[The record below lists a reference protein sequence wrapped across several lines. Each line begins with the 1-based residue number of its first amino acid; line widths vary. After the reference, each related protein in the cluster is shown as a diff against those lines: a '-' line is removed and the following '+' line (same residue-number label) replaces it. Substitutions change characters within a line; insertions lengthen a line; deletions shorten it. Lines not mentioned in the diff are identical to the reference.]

1 MATLTHA
8 ESRRLYSWWWDSHNS
23 PKNSKWL
30 QDNLKDMDS
39 KVKSM
44 IKLIEE
50 DADSFARRAEMYYRK
65 RPELMKLVEEFYRA
79 YRALAERYNHATGEL
94 RQAHRTMAEAFPN
107 QVPLPLFDDSPAGS
121 SVSEAEPHTPEM
133 PPPIR
138 ALFEPD
144 DLQNDALGMSSHFR
158 ESDSSAIKKGLKQLN
173 EMFPS
178 EDGVT
183 ILKYGER
190 RARKG
195 LSFQADKE
203 EVVDVDQ
210 IKNLKVELSHLTAEY
225 QKLKM
230 QTGLETERANKAET
244 EVRSLQETLGKV
256 ESGKEA
262 TLFQYHQCLERISKM
277 EAEIAI
283 AREENQNLEM
293 RVTSEFERA
302 GKTGSEVESLQKALH
317 RMEAEKESALL
328 RFHQY
333 VEKVSKLETEVS
345 LAEEVSK
352 TLKNEVSSLK
362 VLASSEAD
370 CAGKAESEI
379 KRLQK
384 IVDEQEVEKEATL
397 FQSRQGL
404 DRISKLDAEVS
415 HALEESERLK
425 GEVSQLSTENQ
436 NLMIRVNSE
445 AERAK
450 KAESETESLRIFLH
464 RVEGEKEAALL
475 QYQQCLERISQME
488 AKISILVEESN
499 RFEGEVSRLLTDNQY
514 LEVRV
519 GKCESEIERLQNSL
533 RGVEAEKE
541 AALLQYQ
548 QCLEKIS
555 VLETEISSLLEDSK
569 RLNEEVLAGVA
580 KLNNAEEQCVLLE
593 KANQSLQSEVD
604 ALVDKTMG
612 QQEELMHRQEEL
624 KNLGLSLQEE
634 REHRMQTG
642 ISLQALQNLHTQ
654 SEDERRAL
662 ELELQNSVQI
672 LKEVESVKKGLE
684 DEVQQVYVV
693 NKDLEEKNS
702 SLDVLIKNQ
711 QIEILGLKEIQGKLE
726 EEVGLYVDQ
735 RNAVQKELD
744 HLKEKASDLDQRH
757 SSVVEQVQ
765 SVGFTVECFQSSVRS
780 LKDKCFKLDSRKR
793 ALEDEVQN
801 VKEQN
806 DLHKN
811 QIASSSILIGNLQND
826 VLSLK
831 EANKKFE
838 EEIGRHTEE
847 RDSLQQGIC
856 HLEEEMNDLERRH
869 CDLIQKIESV
879 GLDAE
884 CFQSSVQGLRDENS
898 KLKERCMKEEDEKV
912 LLLEK
917 KALLENSLSELT
929 SELDEL
935 RQILK
940 TLEDSHQSLLVDNT
954 CLIVDKNSL
963 LSQVEMILQDMEK
976 ISEKNRILENSLS
989 DANAELEMLWGKLKS
1004 SEELCEAHCNEKSTI
1019 LAESTS
1025 LASQMETT
1033 KQGLESLEAR
1043 FVELEERHTCL
1054 MGDKVAALHHVG
1066 ELESLLKQEKEGHEN
1081 SVESYK
1087 AQVNKL
1093 MSQLDLL
1100 QQESVLRGKAFE
1112 DEQNKVLNSEI
1123 EILVL
1128 RGTVLDMKEKNFFMM
1143 LECQKKMAALKCLD
1157 ELISELKQENLQQQ
1171 VTVNSL
1177 VGHKNML
1184 RHGIR
1189 NVHEVLSTRPC
1200 DEICDEIKDKEILQV
1215 AVEKIR
1221 ELQRSY
1227 FDVQDELQRLLFE
1240 RSINFALLQQV
1251 GLDLACLK
1259 SEKISLDQENK
1270 IQSEELLVLQSEKL
1284 KLLEMNEN
1292 LGCEVKSYNQREE
1305 EMRIEMEDLHRQL
1318 SDSQSA
1324 HKVSHD
1330 ENLRLL
1336 GETQAFS
1343 KLISDLQN
1351 ERNVLEEGNSTM
1363 LGELLAFYN
1372 LYTFFERFSSE
1383 KLEEMKLFKD
1393 DFDSLVGVNGDLDR
1407 NLGEMTEKLGA
1418 SLKENL
1424 LLKDS
1429 VSELEQYK
1437 SRSAVLEDSLTAAK
1451 TLCDALNIQLEDSK
1465 QLLVQKEMELG
1476 QADQNLCSAESKNTD
1491 LFKDLQSLK
1500 QELDES
1506 KVMIKGL
1513 ERYIATL
1520 SEENIYRNVEIS
1532 AVREANDRL
1541 HSELCDSSRKVK
1553 ELTSKE
1559 AHLSSEL
1566 QKRMSEA
1573 ELCEEEV
1580 AMLYEELQFSTVQAA
1595 LLEEKVT
1602 ELLGLLESLETSS
1615 VEQRKMFDEE
1625 EASRIAELCALKQ
1638 QLGVL
1643 EGENTDLKAN
1653 LDAYLPVLLSLQN
1666 NVKSL
1671 EEKTLLLSKI
1681 HVSDNKPTQDT
1692 SSANIKAIAERNVYR
1707 DPMEQAALTE
1717 LPKLQIRVQEI
1728 ERALKEAERILIRD
1742 RSEPKAESEHAI
1754 QEIEELKSS
1763 RSSVHVRDGS
1773 PSTILDSKNE
1783 GKDISKAKYTL
1794 EMKDIQLDHLSE
1806 SSYLSGVGAKGKIE
1820 NNETDDQMLELWET
1834 AERDCNKLTQERPSA
1849 EDIHQ
1854 IEAVEEEKSEYP
1866 SSELLLEKELAVDKL
1881 EVSRKD
1887 MASRRDPNEKV
1898 LEKLVSDAKRLSVL
1912 QTGVEELKKKMDN
1925 SEKSNRPKSVEFDT
1939 LKGQLKE
1946 VEESIWQLV
1955 DSNTKLTKKIEGF
1968 SASFD
1973 GKVGE
1978 SDDTSNARRKQVS
1991 ERVRRGSEKIG
2002 RLELEL
2008 HRIQYVSLKLE
2019 EEYGYQKSKPIDR
2032 RSRVLLRDY
2041 LYGRREGQ
2049 GRKKSN
2055 FCGCIGSSIK
2065 GD

>member
-1 MATLTHA
+1 
-8 ESRRLYSWWWDSHNS
+8 
-23 PKNSKWL
+23 
-30 QDNLKDMDS
+30 
-39 KVKSM
+39 
-44 IKLIEE
+44 
-50 DADSFARRAEMYYRK
+50 MYYRK
-65 RPELMKLVEEFYRA
+65 RPELMKLVEQFYRA

-107 QVPLPLFDDSPAGS
+107 QVPLPPFDDSPAGS

-158 ESDSSAIKKGLKQLN
+158 DSDSSAIKKGLKQLN

-190 RARKG
+190 RAKKG

-210 IKNLKVELSHLTAEY
+210 IKNLKVELSHLTAEH

-230 QTGLETERANKAET
+230 QTGLETECANKAET

-256 ESGKEA
+256 ESEKEA
-262 TLFQYHQCLERISKM
+262 ALFQYHQCLERISKM
-277 EAEIAI
+277 EAQIAI

-293 RVTSEFERA
+293 RLTSEFERA

-317 RMEAEKESALL
+317 KLEAEKESALL
-328 RFHQY
+328 QFHQY

-345 LAEEVSK
+345 LAEEVSI

-370 CAGKAESEI
+370 HAGKAESEI

-384 IVDEQEVEKEATL
+384 IIDEQEVEKEATL

-404 DRISKLDAEVS
+404 DRINKLDAEVS
-415 HALEESERLK
+415 HAVEESKRLE

-436 NLMIRVNSE
+436 NLVIRVNSE

-450 KAESETESLRIFLH
+450 KAESETESLRKCLH

-475 QYQQCLERISQME
+475 QYQRCLERISEME

-514 LEVRV
+514 LEMHV
-519 GKCESEIERLQNSL
+519 GKCESEIEGLQNSL

-555 VLETEISSLLEDSK
+555 VLETENSSLLGDSK

-580 KLNNAEEQCVLLE
+580 KLNDAEEQCVLFE

-604 ALVDKTMG
+604 ALVDKAMV

-624 KNLGLSLQEE
+624 KNLSNSLQEE
-634 REHRMQTG
+634 REHRMQTD
-642 ISLQALQNLHTQ
+642 IALQSLQNLHTQ
-654 SEDERRAL
+654 SKDERRAL

-684 DEVQQVYVV
+684 DEVQQVYAV
-693 NKDLEEKNS
+693 NKDLEEKNL
-702 SLDVLIKNQ
+702 SLDVLIKNL

-735 RNAVQKELD
+735 RNAVQQELD

-765 SVGFTVECFQSSVRS
+765 SVGFTVECFQSSVQS

-811 QIASSSILIGNLQND
+811 QILSSSILIGNLQND

-847 RDSLQQGIC
+847 KDSLQQGIC
-856 HLEEEMNDLERRH
+856 HLKEEMNDLERRH

-917 KALLENSLSELT
+917 NALLENSLSELT
-929 SELDEL
+929 AELDEL
-935 RQILK
+935 RKILK

-963 LSQVEMILQDMEK
+963 LSQVEMIIQDMEK
-976 ISEKNRILENSLS
+976 ISEKNEVLENSLS

-1043 FVELEERHTCL
+1043 YVELEERHTCL

-1087 AQVNKL
+1087 AQLNKL

-1128 RGTVLDMKEKNFFMM
+1128 RGTALDMKEKNFFMM
-1143 LECQKKMAALKCLD
+1143 LECQKKTEALKCLD

-1221 ELQRSY
+1221 ELQRTY
-1227 FDVQDELQRLLFE
+1227 LDVQDELQRLLFE

-1259 SEKISLDQENK
+1259 SEKSSLDQENK

-1292 LGCEVKSYNQREE
+1292 LGCEVKSCKQQEE
-1305 EMRIEMEDLHRQL
+1305 EMRIEMENLHRQL

-1324 HKVSHD
+1324 HK
-1330 ENLRLL
+1330 ECAR
-1336 GETQAFS
+1336 
-1343 KLISDLQN
+1343 
-1351 ERNVLEEGNSTM
+1351 EGNSNM

-1383 KLEEMKLFKD
+1383 KLEEMKVFKD

-1418 SLKENL
+1418 SLAENL

-1429 VSELEQYK
+1429 VSEMEQYK
-1437 SRSAVLEDSLTAAK
+1437 SRSAVLEDSLTTAK

-1476 QADQNLCSAESKNTD
+1476 QADQNLCSVESKNTD

-1520 SEENIYRNVEIS
+1520 SEENIYRDVEIS

-1541 HSELCDSSRKVK
+1541 H
-1553 ELTSKE
+1553 T
-1559 AHLSSEL
+1559 
-1566 QKRMSEA
+1566 
-1573 ELCEEEV
+1573 
-1580 AMLYEELQFSTVQAA
+1580 

-1602 ELLGLLESLETSS
+1602 ELLGLFESLETSS

-1671 EEKTLLLSKI
+1671 EEKTLLLLKI
-1681 HVSDNKPTQDT
+1681 HVSDNKPKQDT

-1717 LPKLQIRVQEI
+1717 LPKLQINVQEI
-1728 ERALKEAERILIRD
+1728 ERALKEVERILILD

-1754 QEIEELKSS
+1754 REIEELKSS
-1763 RSSVHVRDGS
+1763 RSSVQVRDGS

-1834 AERDCNKLTQERPSA
+1834 AERDCNKSTQERPSA

-1955 DSNTKLTKKIEGF
+1955 NSNTKLTKKIEGF